1 MKKQADNPLA
11 KAVKEVIEGL
21 MKALSNFD
29 YLENQYKAHALPA
42 MQEAQE
48 FLDKINMSD
57 AEKIK
62 AWDLMYGQHSESFFK
77 NDDHYPESA
86 WEVINLMDTYA
97 NTAKLILENN
107 SQETP

>member
-1 MKKQADNPLA
+1 MKKQAE
-11 KAVKEVIEGL
+11 EVIEGL

-62 AWDLMYGQHSESFFK
+62 AWDLMYSQHDAAFFE
-77 NDDHYPESA
+77 DGDYPEYA
-86 WEVINLMDTYA
+86 FEVINLMDTYA
-97 NTAKLILENN
+97 NTAKLILENEKKN
-107 SQETP
+107 

>member
-1 MKKQADNPLA
+1 MEKQAEEII
-11 KAVKEVIEGL
+11 KGL

-48 FLDKINMSD
+48 FLDKNNTTN

-62 AWDLMYGQHSESFFK
+62 AWDIMYSQHSESFFK
-77 NDDHYPESA
+77 NGEHYPESA
-86 WEVINLMDTYA
+86 WKVINLMDTYA
-97 NTAKLILENN
+97 NTAKLILEN
-107 SQETP
+107 ER

>member
-1 MKKQADNPLA
+1 MKKQAE
-11 KAVKEVIEGL
+11 EVIEGL

-77 NDDHYPESA
+77 NGEHYPESA

>member
-1 MKKQADNPLA
+1 MEKQAEEII
-11 KAVKEVIEGL
+11 KGL

-62 AWDLMYGQHSESFFK
+62 AWNIMYSQHRSWVFK
-77 NDDHYPESA
+77 NGEYYPESA

-97 NTAKLILENN
+97 NTAKNILENEKKN
-107 SQETP
+107 